1 MPPQGA
7 PGGPE
12 GAQPTGKYSR
22 GRLNTPQRGHGGGP
36 GGRGGRM
43 VTKPKDTKKTIARLV
58 TYVTHDKLKIAFI
71 FFLVI
76 LSSVTRVGATYIT
89 RPIVNTLTQLRD
101 DPMLRVKQPAVNT
114 ARLSIIA
121 PRRWTLPINA
131 PLPPPTMPN
140 DNFMGKP
147 PLKYKKTMV

>member
-1 MPPQGA
+1 MADTMKKPGFAPEGAPNMPPQGA

-12 GAQPTGKYSR
+12 GAQPAGKYSR

-71 FFLVI
+71 FFLLRWQQGI
-76 LSSVTRVGATYIT
+76 LS
-89 RPIVNTLTQLRD
+89 
-101 DPMLRVKQPAVNT
+101 
-114 ARLSIIA
+114 
-121 PRRWTLPINA
+121 
-131 PLPPPTMPN
+131 
-140 DNFMGKP
+140 
-147 PLKYKKTMV
+147 